1 MAVPYIDA
9 DICTGCELCTQIA
22 ENTFAM
28 NDDGVAEVINATGD
42 SEETIQEA
50 IDSCPVEAIS
60 LKEE

>member
-1 MAVPYIDA
+1 MAVPYIDP

-28 NDDGVAEVINATGD
+28 NDDGVSEVINATGD

-60 LKEE
+60 WAEE

>member
-42 SEETIQEA
+42 SEETMQEA